1 MGIHESQSRF
11 WENFIGRG
19 RSFWE
24 TYYGDLQQH
33 FPEQL
38 NGVTADEFYRAI
50 NIVENSLI
58 RIEADELTYNLHV
71 IIRYEIEK
79 MIFNEGLKVSELPKV
94 WNEKYEAYLGI
105 TPPNDSA
112 GVLQDVHWSGG
123 SFGYFPSYALGNM
136 YAAQF
141 AHTIRKEIPEF
152 DNLIKE
158 GNFTPIR
165 EWLTDKIY
173 KYGKSLKPAEIIK
186 NVTGEELNPDYLAD
200 YLEQKYKEIYGL

>member
-1 MGIHESQSRF
+1 M
-11 WENFIGRG
+11 
-19 RSFWE
+19 
-24 TYYGDLQQH
+24 
-33 FPEQL
+33 
-38 NGVTADEFYRAI
+38 
-50 NIVENSLI
+50 ENSLI

-79 MIFNEGLKVSELPKV
+79 MIFNEGLDVNELPKV
-94 WNEKYEAYLGI
+94 WNEKYESYLGI
-105 TPPNDSA
+105 TPPNDSE

-152 DNLIKE
+152 DNLIAA

-173 KYGKSLKPAEIIK
+173 KYGKSLKPAEIIER
-186 NVTGEELNPDYLAD
+186 VTGEELNPNYLAD
-200 YLEQKYKEIYGL
+200 YLEQKYKGIYGI